1 MVDNAGRNTFGETQ
15 TGIETGT
22 QLRSNTTDL
31 PEARLKQ
38 LGVTKPITIT
48 SEGAGLIMRL
58 MKDTGKSAQ
67 GAFVELQ
74 QRVKASQI
82 RATDDVARRDI
93 NSLVRRYFPD
103 GLEGIEKGLN
113 EAKVYEQALYDAGFL
128 EDGDPNFKT
137 LEDDINKLPKE
148 GRNKRSREGKRLFG
162 IKESGGLPTVVGRD
176 REGKIVLDKERVR
189 PYTYRLSTTALD
201 ALETVKLPSFAAQ
214 PLTQEIQAGERKR
227 LAPERAEARAANL
240 PAIIQETLST
250 GSGETVEPNRRDVS
264 RRASGA
270 IISRRDV
277 NVFKEAMGKVMEAP
291 SEEKTNLFKSIMQE
305 ARKIDPKVSM
315 DSMQDVKDY
324 LYFNGVLEADTK
336 VSEKLGPSRISDADV
351 PEYVKPSPKF
361 YREGL
366 KSLGTGNSN
375 EPLVINKLSAS
386 PNPYVE
392 PIKPKTLDDLI
403 GKGDFTDADKNASP
417 VGRRFSDLLKSG
429 GRKAIKVLPFVAA
442 ADVLTSSDPVAAM
455 VGSTTTARSALS
467 EIKADREEK
476 DAKRHQLAQESME
489 KVALRKKNRARKTVR
504 NYVPPKDRS
513 FMGQ

>member
-15 TGIETGT
+15 AGIEPGT

-31 PEARLKQ
+31 PKARLKQ

-82 RATDDVARRDI
+82 RATDDIARRDI
-93 NSLVRRYFPD
+93 DSLVRRYFPD

-113 EAKVYEQALYDAGFL
+113 EAKIYEQALYNAGFL
-128 EDGDPNFKT
+128 EDADPGFKA
-137 LEDDINKLPKE
+137 LDVEFEKLPKSA
-148 GRNKRSREGKRLFG
+148 RNKRSSQGKKILG

-201 ALETVKLPSFAAQ
+201 TLETVKLPSFAAQ

-240 PAIIQETLST
+240 PAILQETLST
-250 GSGETVEPNRRDVS
+250 GSGETVEPNRRYGVS

-336 VSEKLGPSRISDADV
+336 VSEKLGPSRISDVDV

-361 YREGL
+361 YKEGL
-366 KSLGTGNSN
+366 KSLGTGDSN
-375 EPLVINKLSAS
+375 EPLVIGKLSAS
-386 PNPYVE
+386 PNSYVE

-403 GKGDFTDADKNASP
+403 GSGDYTKKEIP
-417 VGRRFSDLLKSG
+417 EKRRFSDLLKSG
-429 GRKAIKVLPFVAA
+429 GRKAIKALPFVAA

-455 VGSTTTARSALS
+455 VGSTPTARSALS
-467 EIKADREEK
+467 EIKADREEEEY
-476 DAKRHQLAQESME
+476 KRYTSADEQAFGAIEKEEATKVLKGPRGFLSM
-489 KVALRKKNRARKTVR
+489 
-504 NYVPPKDRS
+504 D
-513 FMGQ
+513 